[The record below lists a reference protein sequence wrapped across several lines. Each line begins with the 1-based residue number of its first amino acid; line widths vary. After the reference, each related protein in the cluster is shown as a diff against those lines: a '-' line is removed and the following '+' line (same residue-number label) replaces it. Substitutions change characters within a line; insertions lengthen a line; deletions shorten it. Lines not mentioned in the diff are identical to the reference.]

1 MLIATLAAK
10 TTQCRVQHCTAG
22 EAVANVGR
30 DLPLQSLQ
38 DSDYYDSKQKN
49 VSAGASVAIIG
60 TGGSASV
67 SASQSKIDSNYKS
80 VQEQTGLYAGKGGFQ
95 IDVGNHT
102 QLDGSVIAST
112 AEADKNRLSTGTLGW
127 SSIDNKTDYKSQQQ
141 SVSISSA
148 SDGSGKFISNMPSGM
163 LVAYNHGDS
172 ASGTTG
178 SAISN
183 GTLEIRD
190 PANQQQDVASLSR
203 DVEHANGSI
212 SPIFDKEK
220 EQNRLKQVQLIAE
233 IGTQAMDIVRT
244 QGEINAES
252 KAREELVKNG
262 TPNPTREEIENSA
275 IYQSEMARYGTG
287 SDLQRAA
294 QAITAALQGLAG
306 GDMGAALA
314 GASAPYLANLIKR
327 YTDGNTEAQLMAHAV
342 LGALVAQA
350 QGNSAVAGAAGAA
363 TAEGLASTIAKQLY
377 GKGSEDLTEAQK
389 QTVVALASLAGG
401 MVGGVLEGGAEGA
414 VAGAKGGQN
423 AVENNEFGG
432 RLYLDRVFE
441 AYVQSGGCGGAARQ
455 QCRQDYENKQL
466 ANGGLEVAAT
476 FALLPVA
483 IAGAASTPAILAV
496 ARAAVEACKLNPI
509 LCVNET
515 SIAVA
520 EMGIGEALPAGLVGA
535 AGTKLTLEQ
544 ATKVRIAQEV
554 EQQTGQKLS
563 ADAIESILTGGV
575 VQKGLVRLL
584 LCVLR

>member
-1 MLIATLAAK
+1 MEPYQRESVRHLCRNFCAILIA
-10 TTQCRVQHCTAG
+10 R
-22 EAVANVGR
+22 
-30 DLPLQSLQ
+30 P
-38 DSDYYDSKQKN
+38 
-49 VSAGASVAIIG
+49 AIIS
-60 TGGSASV
+60 TGF

-127 SSIDNKTDYKSQQQ
+127 SSLDNKADYKSQQQ
-141 SVSISSA
+141 SVSISSG

-563 ADAIESILTGGV
+563 ADAIESILTGGSGA
-575 VQKGLVRLL
+575 KGVGEATALRTPLAGTTGNWNNYTHAEAVIQTRISGQLVNAESSY
-584 LCVLR
+584 

>member
-1 MLIATLAAK
+1 
-10 TTQCRVQHCTAG
+10 
-22 EAVANVGR
+22 
-30 DLPLQSLQ
+30 
-38 DSDYYDSKQKN
+38 
-49 VSAGASVAIIG
+49 
-60 TGGSASV
+60 
-67 SASQSKIDSNYKS
+67 
-80 VQEQTGLYAGKGGFQ
+80 
-95 IDVGNHT
+95 
-102 QLDGSVIAST
+102 
-112 AEADKNRLSTGTLGW
+112 
-127 SSIDNKTDYKSQQQ
+127 
-141 SVSISSA
+141 
-148 SDGSGKFISNMPSGM
+148 
-163 LVAYNHGDS
+163 
-172 ASGTTG
+172 
-178 SAISN
+178 
-183 GTLEIRD
+183 
-190 PANQQQDVASLSR
+190 
-203 DVEHANGSI
+203 
-212 SPIFDKEK
+212 
-220 EQNRLKQVQLIAE
+220 
-233 IGTQAMDIVRT
+233 
-244 QGEINAES
+244 ES
-252 KAREELVKNG
+252 KAREELVENG

-515 SIAVA
+515 TIAVT
-520 EMGIGEALPAGLVGA
+520 EMGIGEALPAGMVGA
-535 AGTKLTLEQ
+535 AGAKLTLEQ
-544 ATKVRIAQEV
+544 ATKVRVVQEV
-554 EQQTGQKLS
+554 EQQIGQKLS
-563 ADAIESILTGGV
+563 ADAIESILTGGNASKGAGAAEIPATSAIAREGLYNDLRAAQAKDQLIGTTLPGAKAPVTVTAEGSVGGQVLVDTNQTARPTIVADPNKPTLIADLLPPGSPNSTMANAHAEVAVIQRAFDAGVTAGQNMSIV
-575 VQKGLVRLL
+575 VRGERICSFCRSSTNIMAAAERSGLNSLKLVEAESGRTFTWTRG
-584 LCVLR
+584 VDGWKE